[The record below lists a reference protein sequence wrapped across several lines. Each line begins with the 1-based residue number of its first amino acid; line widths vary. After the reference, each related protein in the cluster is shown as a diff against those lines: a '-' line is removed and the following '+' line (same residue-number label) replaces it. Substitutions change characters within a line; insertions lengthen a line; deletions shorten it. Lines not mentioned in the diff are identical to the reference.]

1 MFRPV
6 SFSTIAIILLCCIAA
21 AFVVRSQFAAGA
33 DGGIGPSAKRFT
45 FVIVHGAYGGGWSW
59 KEVDDLLR
67 ADGHTVFRPTLTGQ
81 GERAHLASTNVG
93 LDTHIT
99 DIVNVIRY
107 ENLHDVVLVGH
118 SYGGM
123 VITGVAQQVP
133 DRISRLIYLDALL
146 PVDGESVN
154 TLFPKEK
161 RVIKDGFVVPTW
173 KVPDEPPG
181 DVAQSAKTFSDV
193 ISVKNPEAGKI
204 PGDYIL
210 FVSPGTKMEDA
221 HFYPFYQRANGRG
234 WGTFML
240 ASDHNAW
247 RSHPKELVEL
257 LEKIVE
263 K

>member
-1 MFRPV
+1 
-6 SFSTIAIILLCCIAA
+6 
-21 AFVVRSQFAAGA
+21 
-33 DGGIGPSAKRFT
+33 
-45 FVIVHGAYGGGWSW
+45 
-59 KEVDDLLR
+59 
-67 ADGHTVFRPTLTGQ
+67 
-81 GERAHLASTNVG
+81 LASPNVG
-93 LDTHIT
+93 LDTHIA

-107 ENLHDVVLVGH
+107 ENLHDIVLVGH

-133 DRISRLIYLDALL
+133 ERISRLIYLDALL
-146 PVDGESVN
+146 PGDGESVD

-193 ISVKNPEAGKI
+193 ISVKNSAAGKI
-204 PGDYIL
+204 PGDYVL

-221 HFYPFYQRANGRG
+221 HFYPFYQRAAARG
-234 WGTFML
+234 WPTFTL
-240 ASDHNAW
+240 SSDHNAW
-247 RSHPKELVEL
+247 RSHPKELMEL

-263 K
+263 